1 MAPRMSQ
8 QRRRHEEE
16 EGERGR
22 KGAWRRAQ
30 PSFKSPPGDGDG
42 LASALDPGHPAVP
55 MAPALALLALLAPG
69 LLVVALPACDY
80 PAHLWCSSREI
91 AVACQVR
98 ATGLVPGLPP
108 PKAAVTARFWGINPT
123 ETARMGGSAH
133 SGAERGWD
141 WVVRDHGHAVSVPGA

>member
-1 MAPRMSQ
+1 MAPRVSQ

-22 KGAWRRAQ
+22 KGARRRAQ
-30 PSFKSPPGDGDG
+30 PSFKSPPGDGDR
-42 LASALDPGHPAVP
+42 LASALAPGHPAVP

-69 LLVVALPACDY
+69 LVVVALPACDY

-98 ATGLVPGLPP
+98 AHGAGAR
-108 PKAAVTARFWGINPT
+108 AAAPQGC
-123 ETARMGGSAH
+123 GGSPVLGDQSH
-133 SGAERGWD
+133 RNGT
-141 WVVRDHGHAVSVPGA
+141 HGRLCTQRC